1 MIRFAS
7 IQYKAAE
14 ANQYNVRHEVHAL
27 WCGGGKYVVG
37 VKFCRRMEPKS
48 SKVMRVLERKMWL
61 C

>member
-14 ANQYNVRHEVHAL
+14 VNQYNARHEKHSCPLV
-27 WCGGGKYVVG
+27 WGWYVVD
-37 VKFCRRMEPKS
+37 VKFMEPKS
-48 SKVMRVLERKMWL
+48 CKVMRVLERKVWL